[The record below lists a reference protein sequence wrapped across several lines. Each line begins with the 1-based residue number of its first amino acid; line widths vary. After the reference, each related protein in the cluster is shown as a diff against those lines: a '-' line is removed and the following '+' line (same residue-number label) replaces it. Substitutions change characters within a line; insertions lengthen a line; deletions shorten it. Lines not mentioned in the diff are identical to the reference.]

1 MINTYT
7 LYRGAPFY
15 GLDLDDLSG
24 SGGYGHEMLGS
35 GLYTSDAH
43 HVASDYAQGRDAC
56 VYELELSIPE
66 DEIMYVDSG
75 NMSVSTLKS
84 SKAIGSYLFGISYPA
99 FSIRVKNRIS
109 GEFETY
115 LISTDE
121 DLFEY
126 EDELRTKAME
136 EVLDRYGLLSSDLI
150 DLEFIERGDIE
161 SYLETLFEICRDFT
175 EEDFEEYEWSRELCT
190 QLSKH
195 MEHGIKRGYTEDEIE
210 ARVTARL
217 LEIQNKELQSYSGI
231 SNYGEP
237 SLLWGGESTDLA
249 SLARSLGYSV
259 LWCRDWISSGDEIVI
274 VDESIYDNGLT
285 IVDDCT

>member
-1 MINTYT
+1 MMNTYT
-7 LYRGAPFY
+7 LYRGAPFS
-15 GLDLDDLSG
+15 GLDLDDLRG

-66 DEIMYVDSG
+66 DEIMYVDAD
-75 NMSVSTLKS
+75 NIFVSTLES
-84 SKAIGSYLFGISYPA
+84 SKAIESDLFGIRFPA
-99 FSIRVKNRIS
+99 FSIRVKNRMS

-126 EDELRTKAME
+126 EDDLRAKAME
-136 EVLDRYGLLSSDLI
+136 EVLDRFGLLSFDLI
-150 DLEFIERGDIE
+150 EEGYIERGDIE
-161 SYLETLFEICRDFT
+161 TYLETAFATCRDFT
-175 EEDFEEYEWSRELCT
+175 EEDFEEYEWARDLCT

-195 MEHGIKRGYTEDEIE
+195 MEYGVKRGYTGDEIE
-210 ARVTARL
+210 AKVTERL
-217 LEIQNKELQSYSGI
+217 LELHTKTLHSYSGI
-231 SNYGEP
+231 PNYGEP

-249 SLARSLGYSV
+249 SLARRLGYSV

-274 VDESIYDNGLT
+274 VDDSIYDNGLT